1 MNPHEPE
8 GPEDPNPWHSWAIW
22 IIALLVL
29 ILGALVAHINNARA
43 HDHARP
49 DLDGWFMSLESKSK
63 SPCCDGADALRL
75 DDVDWE
81 TRDGHYRVRLEGEW
95 VDVPD
100 SAVVEAPNRAGPT
113 MVWPYRRDGH
123 LNQIRC
129 FLPGSMT

>member
-1 MNPHEPE
+1 LRPAPE
-8 GPEDPNPWHSWAIW
+8 HDSPRTIRRFLIIIFAVVASMFAWHA
-22 IIALLVL
+22 
-29 ILGALVAHINNARA
+29 ARA
-43 HDHARP
+43 HDMARP
-49 DLDGWFMSLESKSK
+49 DLDGWFMGLSSKIK
-63 SPCCDGADALRL
+63 SPCCDGSDALRL

-81 TRDGHYRVRLEGEW
+81 TKDGHYRVRLENEW

-100 SAVVEAPNRAGPT
+100 SAVVNGPNRAGPT